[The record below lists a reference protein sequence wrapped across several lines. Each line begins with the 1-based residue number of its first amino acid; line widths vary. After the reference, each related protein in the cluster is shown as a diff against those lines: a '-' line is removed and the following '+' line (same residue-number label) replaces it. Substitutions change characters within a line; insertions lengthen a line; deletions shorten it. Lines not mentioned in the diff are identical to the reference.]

1 MKKRVNITV
10 DEELHEWA
18 TNHFGE
24 REFSKAISD
33 HLVGI
38 SSSIEVAREIADEE
52 VKYMGIMG
60 CRDKLEVEL
69 ELDDKQKI
77 EDENYWLKLEKQAE
91 VGKCVNL
98 KTGNIMDL
106 SEDGL
111 KAQTLKEF
119 EISMDLARKYENSEE
134 GYPLHM
140 SEKELATMARVT
152 KKVNLM
158 DEELRRKRI
167 QAKVEKI
174 LEPTRHALTEA
185 LFEIELEA
193 NKIARL

>member
-33 HLVGI
+33 QLICV
-38 SSSIEVAREIADEE
+38 SSSIEAARKIVDEE
-52 VKYMGIMG
+52 VQM
-60 CRDKLEVEL
+60 
-69 ELDDKQKI
+69 DDKQKV

-91 VGKCVNL
+91 VGKYVNL
-98 KTGNIMDL
+98 KTGDIMDL
-106 SEDGL
+106 SEEGL
-111 KAQTLKEF
+111 KAQALKEF
-119 EISMDLARKYENSEE
+119 EGAMDLARKYENTEE

-140 SEKELATMARVT
+140 SEKEFATMARVV
-152 KKVNLM
+152 KKVNLA
-158 DEELRRKRI
+158 DDELRRKRI
-167 QAKVEKI
+167 QAKVEAI
-174 LEPTRHALTEA
+174 LAPTRAALIKA

-193 NKIARL
+193 NKLAKQG